1 MIRPFSNIDTTKAI
15 WDEVYL
21 CRVSN
26 FKTMS
31 ADYIRVFGAPT
42 TFDPAIDAQLSKEL
56 ITVMISI
63 AEMIEYF
70 QEGIVVHIVKS
81 TDTKFI
87 YEAISKHI
95 TRWRDALATGINV
108 GAAPVEDLVI
118 MDQFA
123 QEVYP
128 HATAHFDKGMVD
140 SLFVRRLGSS
150 GKFNPSNI
158 LKNLKNSDIPAEIAK
173 KEKEVIP
180 QRQSMGDFFKDQSVR
195 KPLGLRKW
203 QS

>member
-1 MIRPFSNIDTTKAI
+1 
-15 WDEVYL
+15 
-21 CRVSN
+21 
-26 FKTMS
+26 MS
-31 ADYIRVFGAPT
+31 ADYIRVFGAHT
-42 TFDPAIDAQLSKEL
+42 TFDPAIDAELSKEL

-70 QEGIVVHIVKS
+70 QEGIVVHIVKQS
-81 TDTKFI
+81 DTKFI

-95 TRWRDALATGINV
+95 TRWRDALETGINV
-108 GAAPVEDLVI
+108 GAAPVDDLVV

-128 HATAHFDKGMVD
+128 HATAHFDKNVVD

-158 LKNLKNSDIPAEIAK
+158 LKNLKNTDKPAELAK
-173 KEKEVIP
+173 IDEEEVVP
-180 QRQSMGDFFKDQSVR
+180 ERQSMGDFFKDKSVR

>member
-1 MIRPFSNIDTTKAI
+1 MVRPFSNIDTTNAL
-15 WDEVYL
+15 WDDVYL

-31 ADYIRVFGAPT
+31 ADYLRVFGAPT
-42 TFDPAIDAQLSKEL
+42 TFDPEIDNELGKEL

-70 QEGIVVHIVKS
+70 QEGIAIRVVRES
-81 TDTKFI
+81 DTKFI

-95 TRWRDALATGINV
+95 LGWRDALEKGVNV
-108 GAAPVEDLVI
+108 GAAPLNDLIV

-128 HATAHFDKGMVD
+128 HATAHFDRGVVD
-140 SLFVRRLGSS
+140 SLFIRKLGSS
-150 GKFNPSNI
+150 GTFNPNNI
-158 LKNLKNSDIPAEIAK
+158 LKNLKSSDKPGEEEP
-173 KEKEVIP
+173 EKEVMV
-180 QRQSMGDFFKDQSVR
+180 RHSMADFFKDKTAR